1 MREKEKVRKGGGKY
15 KEIRKENEM
24 RINTFECM
32 LILNYF
38 AIFLI
43 L

>member
-1 MREKEKVRKGGGKY
+1 MKEKEKVRKGGGKY
-15 KEIRKENEM
+15 KDFFFKNEM

-38 AIFLI
+38 VIFLI

>member
-1 MREKEKVRKGGGKY
+1 VRKGGGGGGGGGKN
-15 KEIRKENEM
+15 KEIKKENEM